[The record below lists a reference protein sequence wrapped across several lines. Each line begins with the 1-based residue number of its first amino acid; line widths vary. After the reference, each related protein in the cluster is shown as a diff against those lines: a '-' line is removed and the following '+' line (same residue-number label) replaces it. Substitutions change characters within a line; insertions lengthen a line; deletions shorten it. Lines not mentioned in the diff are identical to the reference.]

1 MYNLVLFL
9 SSDERAR
16 ALEEMVAASPWA
28 DGIGV
33 ERVRDAREF
42 EARQDAG
49 LSIDILIVDTVLDPS
64 DEGPTGIDF
73 VRSHVLASG
82 DTQVIYATEHAEYA
96 TKAYRTHHVY
106 YLLEPVA
113 QDELDDALSCAVRNL
128 RAVVNRPIS
137 VRCGGKIQVV
147 FPHRVAFVE
156 SDRRRCHIHMGGESL
171 TTYATLD
178 ALVRA
183 LPQELPGEHALHR
196 VGGQRLRQAVH
207 RRDAAG
213 EPEAPQGHGGRVR
226 RVRQEPPAVGE
237 VPHPR
242 LGGFGE
248 RVYRR
253 AQRLRSLW
261 RRTSA

>member
-9 SSDERAR
+9 GSDERAR
-16 ALEEMVAASPWA
+16 ALEEKVAASPWA

-42 EARQDAG
+42 EARQGAG
-49 LSIDILIVDTVLDPS
+49 LNIDILIVDTVLDPD

-73 VRSHVLASG
+73 VRTHVLASG

-178 ALVRA
+178 ALAR
-183 LPQELPGEHALHR
+183 ELPPTFVRCHKSFLVNMRFIESVDNAFVRLFTGETLPVSQKRRKATADAFVEYVR
-196 VGGQRLRQAVH
+196 NRRL
-207 RRDAAG
+207 
-213 EPEAPQGHGGRVR
+213 
-226 RVRQEPPAVGE
+226 
-237 VPHPR
+237 
-242 LGGFGE
+242 
-248 RVYRR
+248 
-253 AQRLRSLW
+253 
-261 RRTSA
+261 